1 MHAQYSRIFSLMGGA
16 ATDISADDYDH
27 PMNKICPSL
36 HPFTLSSVSDLVG
49 HKNIKK
55 GGGSC
60 STKKVAF
67 IVINIKI
74 SIRNTQV

>member
-36 HPFTLSSVSDLVG
+36 HPFTLSSVSDLVR
-49 HKNIKK
+49 HKTPLKK
-55 GGGSC
+55 EAAPVAQ
-60 STKKVAF
+60 KKLR
-67 IVINIKI
+67 
-74 SIRNTQV
+74 SL